1 MKTRGSIT
9 VFFSLLLSVVLMVT
23 DGFLISAKI
32 AAGRAQIANA
42 ADQAVYS
49 QLAQYDSK
57 MFDMYHLFFMDAGYG
72 SNTLQLGKSLEE
84 MESDLSYLFMPNKG
98 SLLHRGVEF
107 LDLQEERGSITGYTL
122 ATDCGGKVFRE
133 QAVQYMKDTLGIQS
147 VSALYQ
153 RLSSQEKLIKQ
164 QESLAQQASEQ
175 ESMEEYERIKNE
187 FMENQNGPD
196 SADVEQPVQSE
207 QDRATALETVK
218 AMDAA
223 VSLKKASILK
233 LVVPNPDSLSGW
245 KEPSEGT
252 LSDRVQNQGMGLIEI
267 GEDAEGP
274 VSEILFQEYIL
285 KNLNHFRESR
295 HETGPAYGVEYV
307 LQGKTSDIKNLESI
321 ANRLLLLRFGA
332 NILHLYSDSL
342 KRAEAQSLALTVS
355 SLLLVPEISPAIES
369 AIIIGWAFAESLV
382 DVRGLFSGDSVPLIK
397 TADAWQVGFSDI
409 PKLAGGIDAFRKSSG
424 NTFYED
430 YLRLFLFIK
439 SGENKINRCMDVVEM
454 SMRQLPGREYYSLDC
469 LVDTIE
475 VEFEVRSEK
484 RKTFTVSKRESY
496 RML

>member
-1 MKTRGSIT
+1 
-9 VFFSLLLSVVLMVT
+9 
-23 DGFLISAKI
+23 
-32 AAGRAQIANA
+32 
-42 ADQAVYS
+42 
-49 QLAQYDSK
+49 
-57 MFDMYHLFFMDAGYG
+57 
-72 SNTLQLGKSLEE
+72 
-84 MESDLSYLFMPNKG
+84 
-98 SLLHRGVEF
+98 
-107 LDLQEERGSITGYTL
+107 
-122 ATDCGGKVFRE
+122 
-133 QAVQYMKDTLGIQS
+133 MKDTLGIQS
-147 VSALYQ
+147 VSALYEK
-153 RLSSQEKLIKQ
+153 LSSQEKLVKQ

-175 ESMEEYERIKNE
+175 ESMEEYERIKKE
-187 FMENQNGPD
+187 FMENQNDPD
-196 SADVEQPVQSE
+196 SADVEQPIQSE

-218 AMDAA
+218 AMDAV
-223 VSLKKASILK
+223 VSLKKTSILN

-245 KEPSEGT
+245 KEPSEGA
-252 LSDRVQNQGMGLIEI
+252 LSDRVQNQGMGLLEI
-267 GEDAEGP
+267 GEDADGLA
-274 VSEILFQEYIL
+274 SEILFQEYIL
-285 KNLNHFRESR
+285 KNLNHFRECR

-332 NILHLYSDSL
+332 NILYLYSDSM

-454 SMRQLPGREYYSLDC
+454 SMRQLPGREHYSLDC